1 MRCVFIRYS
10 YNLGIYL
17 MMFPAC
23 QLLHV
28 FPGGHKWAVS
38 GGGSTVK
45 VVRAAIPV
53 GIGAASG
60 GAGGLVGAA
69 LLGLGHAH
77 QLLLLGNEGAVS
89 SGGSAVK
96 VVRAAIPVGIGAAA
110 GRAGGLVGAAL
121 LGLSHTH
128 QLLLLG
134 NEGAVSGGGSAVK
147 IVRAAIP
154 VGIGAAASGAGGL
167 VGAALLG
174 LGHAHQLL

>member
-38 GGGSTVK
+38 GGGS
-45 VVRAAIPV
+45 
-53 GIGAASG
+53 
-60 GAGGLVGAA
+60 
-69 LLGLGHAH
+69 
-77 QLLLLGNEGAVS
+77 
-89 SGGSAVK
+89 AVK
-96 VVRAAIPVGIGAAA
+96 V
-110 GRAGGLVGAAL
+110 
-121 LGLSHTH
+121 
-128 QLLLLG
+128 
-134 NEGAVSGGGSAVK
+134 
-147 IVRAAIP
+147 VRAAIP

-174 LGHAHQLL
+174 PGHAHQLLLLGHEGAVSGSGSTVKVVRAAIPVGIGAGGLVGAALLGLGHAHQLLLLGPM

>member
-38 GGGSTVK
+38 GGGSAGK
-45 VVRAAIPV
+45 GVRAAIPV
-53 GIGAASG
+53 GIGAAAG

-89 SGGSAVK
+89 GGGSAVK
-96 VVRAAIPVGIGAAA
+96 VVRAAIPVGIGAA
-110 GRAGGLVGAAL
+110 
-121 LGLSHTH
+121 S
-128 QLLLLG
+128 
-134 NEGAVSGGGSAVK
+134 
-147 IVRAAIP
+147 
-154 VGIGAAASGAGGL
+154 SGAGGL
-167 VGAALLG
+167 IGAALLG
-174 LGHAHQLL
+174 LGHAHQLLLLGNEG

>member
-1 MRCVFIRYS
+1 MRCVFIRYN

-38 GGGSTVK
+38 GSGSAVE

-53 GIGAASG
+53 GIRAAAG
-60 GAGGLVGAA
+60 GAGGLVRAA

-89 SGGSAVK
+89 GGGSAVK
-96 VVRAAIPVGIGAAA
+96 V
-110 GRAGGLVGAAL
+110 
-121 LGLSHTH
+121 
-128 QLLLLG
+128 
-134 NEGAVSGGGSAVK
+134 
-147 IVRAAIP
+147 VRAAIP

-167 VGAALLG
+167 VGATLSRLC
-174 LGHAHQLL
+174 QLFLVSTGKCQEAEKCYC

>member
-38 GGGSTVK
+38 GGGSAVQL
-45 VVRAAIPV
+45 VRAAIPV
-53 GIGAASG
+53 GIGAADG

-89 SGGSAVK
+89 GGGSAVK
-96 VVRAAIPVGIGAAA
+96 VVRAAMPVGIGAAA
-110 GRAGGLVGAAL
+110 GGAGGFIGAAL
-121 LGLSHTH
+121 LGLGHAH

-147 IVRAAIP
+147 VVR
-154 VGIGAAASGAGGL
+154 
-167 VGAALLG
+167 
-174 LGHAHQLL
+174 

>member
-1 MRCVFIRYS
+1 
-10 YNLGIYL
+10 

-38 GGGSTVK
+38 GGGS
-45 VVRAAIPV
+45 
-53 GIGAASG
+53 
-60 GAGGLVGAA
+60 
-69 LLGLGHAH
+69 
-77 QLLLLGNEGAVS
+77 
-89 SGGSAVK
+89 AVK

-110 GRAGGLVGAAL
+110 GGAGGLVGAAL
-121 LGLSHTH
+121 LGHAH

-147 IVRAAIP
+147 VVRAAIP
-154 VGIGAAASGAGGL
+154 VGIRAAAGGAGGL

-174 LGHAHQLL
+174 LGHAHQ